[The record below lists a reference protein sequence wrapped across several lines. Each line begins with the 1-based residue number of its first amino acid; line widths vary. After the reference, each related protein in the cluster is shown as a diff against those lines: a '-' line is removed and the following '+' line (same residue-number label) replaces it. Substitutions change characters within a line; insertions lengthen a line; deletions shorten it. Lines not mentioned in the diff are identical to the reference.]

1 MRNPSLANANIGSR
15 RVAQIPLCT
24 KCTVRSSRAVAE
36 AHFKSF
42 VSVIHAT
49 FNRFPI
55 TQKVKTRTISHA
67 RSINLKI
74 TVEFPFLDKHFP

>member
-1 MRNPSLANANIGSR
+1 MLILALGELHKFFVLKVHS
-15 RVAQIPLCT
+15 
-24 KCTVRSSRAVAE
+24 SSRAVAE

-74 TVEFPFLDKHFP
+74 TVEFHF